1 MPGRGARR
9 RPRIGRRG
17 GCRGDGWVRRGPR
30 PRRGRGVRGGF
41 RPRAAPAPLA
51 RPLPPASQPVPLGCG
66 RGRPGSAPLPPARR
80 APRAPR
86 RPPARGAPPSASV
99 SAPRTRGRPLPS
111 AASPASGAMG
121 CGNSTAT
128 SAGAGRGPAGAAKD
142 VTEESITEDDKRRN
156 YGGVYVGLPS
166 EAVNMVSNQTK
177 TVRKN

>member
-30 PRRGRGVRGGF
+30 PRLGRGVRGGF

-51 RPLPPASQPVPLGCG
+51 RPLPPRPSPHRSAAGGGDPALPPSP
-66 RGRPGSAPLPPARR
+66 RPG
-80 APRAPR
+80 APRAPPPASGSGR
-86 RPPARGAPPSASV
+86 TALRLRLRPQDPRPPAPERGFPGQRRDGLRELHRHERWRR
-99 SAPRTRGRPLPS
+99 PR
-111 AASPASGAMG
+111 
-121 CGNSTAT
+121 
-128 SAGAGRGPAGAAKD
+128 
-142 VTEESITEDDKRRN
+142 TEESITEDDKRRN